1 MSELGQMLQTLKQPE
16 YFHVLLNPMP
26 VYGLA
31 CGLLGL
37 IVALIL
43 KSRPAQIVALVLVFC
58 ACASVWPVVRTGHRG
73 YDRVYSM
80 SNGDGQR
87 WLEVHADRAEEGE
100 YVYYLAGALALAT
113 ILIPW
118 KFPRT
123 AKPLLIVTLLC
134 SLAALAAGVWISHAG
149 GQVRHSEFR
158 NGPPPKVE
166 ERRD

>member
-87 WLEVHADRAEEGE
+87 WLEVHADQGE
-100 YVYYLAGALALAT
+100 RSPET
-113 ILIPW
+113 
-118 KFPRT
+118 R
-123 AKPLLIVTLLC
+123 
-134 SLAALAAGVWISHAG
+134 
-149 GQVRHSEFR
+149 
-158 NGPPPKVE
+158 
-166 ERRD
+166 